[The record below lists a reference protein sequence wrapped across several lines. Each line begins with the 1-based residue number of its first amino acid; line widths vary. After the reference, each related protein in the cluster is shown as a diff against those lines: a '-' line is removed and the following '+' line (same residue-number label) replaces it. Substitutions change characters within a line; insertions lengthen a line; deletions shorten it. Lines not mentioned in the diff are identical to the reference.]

1 MLLMLLPAYKAEGK
15 AYFCVAL
22 GCTGGRHRS
31 VTVSELLAGRLRAQ
45 GWPTALRHRELELS
59 RGADAG
65 GGSASRDASSDAGND
80 GGAGE

>member
-31 VTVSELLAGRLRAQ
+31 VTVSERLAGRLREA
-45 GWPTALRHRELELS
+45 GWPVAVHHRELERPPGGRTAS
-59 RGADAG
+59 G
-65 GGSASRDASSDAGND
+65 GGAEETHG
-80 GGAGE
+80 